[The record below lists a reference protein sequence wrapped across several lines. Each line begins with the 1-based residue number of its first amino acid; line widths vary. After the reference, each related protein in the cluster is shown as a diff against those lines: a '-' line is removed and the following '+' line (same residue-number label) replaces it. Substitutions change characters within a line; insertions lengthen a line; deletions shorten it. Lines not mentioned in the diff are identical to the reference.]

1 MFIIFTRVFSVFI
14 LIFIGF
20 FACKIKILPGES
32 TKYLINLMLYITAP
46 CMAASSI
53 YTKEL
58 SPQVIN
64 ATIQVL
70 VGATIYFAISTVIAF
85 AAVKF
90 LKFKPKAEWGLYIAA
105 ICCINSGFMGFP
117 VTKAIFGEDIFYLM
131 VIHNIISCGYIY
143 GVTPVLIDMGKENH
157 SSRLSAL
164 KSMINP
170 CTIGILIGVVML
182 LIGVRP
188 PDSLDQMIISLSDA
202 TIPISMII
210 VGIQLAG
217 SDFKNMLKDK
227 YINIVNILSMMIIP
241 VLTFLIVD
249 QIDILEPNV
258 KLILIFASV
267 FPTAV
272 APAAIAEQRGVPA
285 GKLAEIVSVTT
296 ATSLVIIPIMA
307 MVLMK
312 VYL

>member
-1 MFIIFTRVFSVFI
+1 MFIIFTRVFSVFL

-20 FACKIKILPGES
+20 FACKKNILPEES

-58 SPQVIN
+58 SKEVVNATVQVI
-64 ATIQVL
+64 
-70 VGATIYFAISTVIAF
+70 VGATVYFAICTVIAF
-85 AAVKF
+85 IAVKF
-90 LKFKPKAEWGLYIAA
+90 LKFKPKREWGLYIAA

-117 VTKAIFGEDIFYLM
+117 VTKAIFGDDIFYLM
-131 VIHNIISCGYIY
+131 VMHNIISCGYIY
-143 GVTPVLIDMGKENH
+143 GITPVLLDMGRENQGG
-157 SSRLSAL
+157 RLSLL
-164 KSMINP
+164 KSIINP
-170 CTIGILIGVVML
+170 CTIGIVVGVVML
-182 LIGVRP
+182 LMEIQP
-188 PDSLDQMIISLSDA
+188 PEELGEVIISLSDA

-227 YINIVNILSMMIIP
+227 YINIINVISMLIIP
-241 VLTFLIVD
+241 LLTFFIVNQLD
-249 QIDILEPNV
+249 MLEPNV
-258 KLILIFASV
+258 KLILTFASV

-296 ATSLVIIPIMA
+296 ATSLIIIPIMA
-307 MVLMK
+307 VILMK
-312 VYL
+312 VYI

>member
-1 MFIIFTRVFSVFI
+1 MFIIFARVFSVFM

-20 FACKIKILPGES
+20 FACRKNILPGES

-53 YTKEL
+53 YSKEL
-58 SPQVIN
+58 SPQVVN
-64 ATIQVL
+64 ATVQVI
-70 VGATIYFAISTVIAF
+70 VGAVIYFAICTVIALV
-85 AAVKF
+85 AVRF
-90 LKFKPKAEWGLYIAA
+90 LNFKPKEQWGLYITA

-117 VTKAIFGEDIFYLM
+117 VTKAIFGDDIFYLM
-131 VIHNIISCGYIY
+131 VMHNIIACGYIY
-143 GVTPVLIDMGKENH
+143 GITPVLLDMGRGNH
-157 SSRLSAL
+157 GSRLSAL
-164 KSMINP
+164 KSMVNP
-170 CTIGILIGVVML
+170 CTIGIVIGVVML
-182 LIGVRP
+182 LMGLKP
-188 PDSLDQMIISLSDA
+188 PKELDQVIVSLSDA

-227 YINIVNILSMMIIP
+227 YINIVNILSMLIIP
-241 VLTFLIVD
+241 VLTFVVVAQFD
-249 QIDILEPNV
+249 MLEPNV
-258 KLILIFASV
+258 KLILIFSSV

-307 MVLMK
+307 MILMK
-312 VYL
+312 VYM